1 MKLCCRCGACRCRIT
16 LFAASE
22 FSEVPAACPAAP
34 DTFQNVFLPL
44 RTGCCLCILRSHRHS
59 TAEATEIAE
68 VLNGACRYL
77 EWPVFLHVVRTVSEW
92 LACQKFTLRELQ
104 IPVHHWRTQG
114 LFNEHF
120 TEKSGL
126 SVRYVRRLTRGCTA
140 FAVQK
145 SSAPGRRMG
154 SRGCGKIPTSSF
166 GWCRPARCRYHR
178 PQNGCWG
185 TCTGAA
191 GLCGK
196 RLPKRNGIRHAEQA
210 PKTKSGASNIYL
222 TIRPG
227 YLTIRPAVLRGADFS
242 ERVHVSGDFCF

>member
-1 MKLCCRCGACRCRIT
+1 MKLCCSCGACRCRIT

-104 IPVHHWRTQG
+104 IPVHYWRTQG

-120 TEKSGL
+120 T
-126 SVRYVRRLTRGCTA
+126 
-140 FAVQK
+140 
-145 SSAPGRRMG
+145 
-154 SRGCGKIPTSSF
+154 
-166 GWCRPARCRYHR
+166 
-178 PQNGCWG
+178 
-185 TCTGAA
+185 
-191 GLCGK
+191 
-196 RLPKRNGIRHAEQA
+196 
-210 PKTKSGASNIYL
+210 
-222 TIRPG
+222 
-227 YLTIRPAVLRGADFS
+227 
-242 ERVHVSGDFCF
+242 